1 MQKRRFATSR
11 KILGAMSK
19 NSTLPKKSSWRNWK
33 KQNDAF
39 LPSNMAD
46 QPERSSV
53 FVDANILLSGNAFPR
68 WPHEVLKHAVNE
80 DYRLTLCPL
89 VIKQAREH
97 MQKLFP
103 QHLPR
108 LEKFLREVDYE
119 LASDPTQEEID
130 SNSNLVRDLS
140 DVAIALSAIAAKV
153 DYLVSEDKDL
163 TIQDE
168 STAELR
174 RHVKVLISGTFLR
187 EVMGWSSEDLEKIRH
202 RKWDDLDEE

>member
-1 MQKRRFATSR
+1 MQ
-11 KILGAMSK
+11 
-19 NSTLPKKSSWRNWK
+19 
-33 KQNDAF
+33 
-39 LPSNMAD
+39 
-46 QPERSSV
+46 E
-53 FVDANILLSGNAFPR
+53 
-68 WPHEVLKHAVNE
+68 
-80 DYRLTLCPL
+80 
-89 VIKQAREH
+89 
-97 MQKLFP
+97 LFP

>member
-1 MQKRRFATSR
+1 
-11 KILGAMSK
+11 
-19 NSTLPKKSSWRNWK
+19 
-33 KQNDAF
+33 
-39 LPSNMAD
+39 MAD
-46 QPERSSV
+46 QPKKTSV

-68 WPHEVLKHAVNE
+68 WPYEVLKHAVNE
-80 DYRLTLCPL
+80 DYRLTICPL
-89 VIKQAREH
+89 VIKQAYEH
-97 MQKLFP
+97 MREIFP

-119 LASDPTQEEID
+119 LVPDPTQEEID

-163 TIQDE
+163 STQDE

-187 EVMGWSSEDLEKIRH
+187 EVMGWTSEDLEKIRH
-202 RKWDDLDEE
+202 RKWDDVDDE